1 MDKPLQ
7 LKIEGMH
14 CASCAQRI
22 EKGLARMDGVE
33 DVHVNLATE
42 KASLVYDFSK
52 VALSDI
58 VKKIRDLGYDV
69 AMEKVELD
77 IHGMTCA
84 SCAARIE
91 KALNKM
97 DGVTEARINL
107 ATERGTITYH
117 PQSVELEAIL
127 QKVRDLGYEA
137 TIRDDQVVPKER
149 RDKAIETQKRFFLV
163 AVVFSAPLIWS
174 MLHMWEPLAWLVPDF
189 LTNGYVQL
197 LLATPVQF
205 YAGWRFYQGAFKS
218 LKHGS
223 ANMDVLVA
231 LGTSAAYFYS
241 LYVLFTGG
249 TGLYFETSAII
260 ITLILLGKLLEA
272 RAKGR
277 TSEAIQ
283 KLMNLQAKKAVVV
296 RNGEEVEIPVEEV
309 VEGDIVRVRPGEK
322 IPVDGIVLEGH
333 SAVDE
338 SMITGESIPVDKS
351 EGDEVIGA
359 TLNKNGTLTFR
370 ATKVGKDTA
379 LSQIIRIVE
388 EAQGSKAPVQRL
400 ADRIA
405 GIFVPI
411 VIAVAVSTFLLWYFV
426 LDPGNLEKAIL
437 NLTAVLVIACPCS
450 LGLAT
455 PTSIMVGTG
464 KGAENGI
471 LFKGGQYL
479 EETHRINAII
489 LDKTGTITKGEPELT
504 DVLPANGWSEERLL
518 QWAASA
524 ERASEHP
531 LAQAIVRG
539 ALKREV
545 ELLPSDRFE
554 AVPGHGIQAEIE
566 GKSVLIGTIKL
577 MREHGI
583 SVEGLEKDKEHLEEE
598 GKTVMLVA
606 VDGQL
611 AGLIAVAD
619 TVKETSAQAIRQLK
633 DLGIEVWMVTGDNE
647 RTAKAIAAQV
657 GIDHIR
663 AEVLPED
670 KAKVVKRL
678 QDEGKTVAM
687 VGDGINDAPALA
699 AADIGMAVGTGTD
712 VAIEAADVTLM
723 GGDLRTIPAAIR
735 LSRLTM
741 RNIKQNLFWAFFY
754 NSVGIPVA
762 AAGLLAPWIAG
773 AAMAFSS
780 VTVVSNALR
789 LKRVRLLSV
798 RR

>member
-1 MDKPLQ
+1 
-7 LKIEGMH
+7 
-14 CASCAQRI
+14 
-22 EKGLARMDGVE
+22 
-33 DVHVNLATE
+33 
-42 KASLVYDFSK
+42 
-52 VALSDI
+52 
-58 VKKIRDLGYDV
+58 
-69 AMEKVELD
+69 
-77 IHGMTCA
+77 
-84 SCAARIE
+84 
-91 KALNKM
+91 
-97 DGVTEARINL
+97 
-107 ATERGTITYH
+107 
-117 PQSVELEAIL
+117 
-127 QKVRDLGYEA
+127 
-137 TIRDDQVVPKER
+137 
-149 RDKAIETQKRFFLV
+149 
-163 AVVFSAPLIWS
+163 
-174 MLHMWEPLAWLVPDF
+174 
-189 LTNGYVQL
+189 
-197 LLATPVQF
+197 
-205 YAGWRFYQGAFKS
+205 
-218 LKHGS
+218 
-223 ANMDVLVA
+223 
-231 LGTSAAYFYS
+231 
-241 LYVLFTGG
+241 
-249 TGLYFETSAII
+249 LYFETSAII

-735 LSRLTM
+735 LSRFTM

-754 NSVGIPVA
+754 NSIGIPVA

-789 LKRVRLLSV
+789 LKRVQLLSV

>member
-1 MDKPLQ
+1 MSPSFEVKV
-7 LKIEGMH
+7 EGMH

-22 EKGLARMDGVE
+22 EKGLSRMEGIEEVSL
-33 DVHVNLATE
+33 NPATE
-42 KASLVYDFSK
+42 KASLTYDPDQVS
-52 VALSDI
+52 STDI

-69 AMEKVELD
+69 ANEEVELD

-91 KALNKM
+91 KALNRM

-107 ATERGTITYH
+107 ATERGSVAYH
-117 PQSVELEAIL
+117 PESVELEAIL
-127 QKVRDLGYEA
+127 QKVQDLGYEA
-137 TIRDDQVVPKER
+137 APREEETALTEG
-149 RDKAIETQKRFFLV
+149 RDKEIGFQKRLFLV
-163 AVVFSAPLIWS
+163 AAVLSVPLVWT
-174 MLHMWEPLAWLVPDF
+174 MFHHWEPLAWLVPDI
-189 LTNGYVQL
+189 LLNGYVQL

-205 YAGWRFYQGAFKS
+205 YAGWRFYRGAWKS

-241 LYVLFTGG
+241 LYILLTGG
-249 TGLYFETSAII
+249 NALYFETAAII

-277 TSEAIQ
+277 TSEAIR
-283 KLMNLQAKKAVVV
+283 KLMDLKAKKAVVV
-296 RNGEEVEIPVEEV
+296 RNGEEIEVPVEEV
-309 VEGDIVRVRPGEK
+309 VEGDTLRVRPGEK
-322 IPVDGIVLEGH
+322 IPVDGVVLEGQ

-338 SMITGESIPVDKS
+338 SMLTGESIPVDKS

-370 ATKVGKDTA
+370 ATKVGKETA

-388 EAQGSKAPVQRL
+388 EAQGTKAPVQRL

-405 GIFVPI
+405 SIFVPI
-411 VIAVAVSTFLLWYFV
+411 VLVIAATTFLLWYF
-426 LDPGNLEKAIL
+426 LFAPGNLEVAIL

-479 EETHRINAII
+479 EQTHRIDAVI
-489 LDKTGTITKGEPELT
+489 LDKTGTLTKGEPELT
-504 DVLPANGWSEERLL
+504 DILPANDWSEEELL
-518 QWAASA
+518 RWAASA
-524 ERASEHP
+524 EKASEHP
-531 LAQAIVRG
+531 LAQAIVRK
-539 ALKREV
+539 AEEQQA
-545 ELLPSDRFE
+545 ELLPSDRFK
-554 AVPGHGIQAEIE
+554 AIPGHGIQTVIG
-566 GKSVLIGTIKL
+566 GKPVWIGTDKL
-577 MREHGI
+577 MREQEVP
-583 SVEGLEKDKEHLEEE
+583 VEDLEKEKERLEEE
-598 GKTVMLVA
+598 GKTAMWVA
-606 VDGQL
+606 VNGQP

-619 TVKETSAQAIRQLK
+619 TVKETSAQAVRQLT
-633 DLGIEVWMVTGDNE
+633 DMGIEVWMVTGDNE
-647 RTAKAIAAQV
+647 RTARAIADQV
-657 GIDHIR
+657 GIQHVR

-670 KAKVVKRL
+670 KAKEVNRL

-723 GGDLRTIPAAIR
+723 SEDLRTIPAAIR
-735 LSRLTM
+735 MSRLTL

-789 LKRVRLLSV
+789 LKRVRLMKSA
-798 RR
+798 

>member
-1 MDKPLQ
+1 MAEPLQ

-22 EKGLARMDGVE
+22 EKGLAQMDGVE
-33 DVHVNLATE
+33 DVHLNLATE
-42 KASLVYDFSK
+42 KASLVYDPSK
-52 VALSDI
+52 VSRSDI

-69 AMEKVELD
+69 ATEKVELD
-77 IHGMTCA
+77 IQGMTCA

-91 KALNKM
+91 KALSRM

-107 ATERGTITYH
+107 ATERGTIIYQ

-137 TIRDDQVVPKER
+137 TLRDDQAASEER
-149 RDKAIETQKRFFLV
+149 RDKDIETQKRLLLV
-163 AVVFSAPLIWS
+163 AVIFSVPLIWS
-174 MLHMWEPLAWLVPDF
+174 MLHMWEPLAWLVPNF

-249 TGLYFETSAII
+249 TGLYFETAAII
-260 ITLILLGKLLEA
+260 ITLILLGKLLES
-272 RAKGR
+272 RAKSR

-296 RNGEEVEIPVEEV
+296 RNGEEIEIPVEEMV
-309 VEGDIVRVRPGEK
+309 KGDIVRVRPGEK

-388 EAQGSKAPVQRL
+388 EAQGSKAHVQRL

-411 VIAVAVSTFLLWYFV
+411 VIAVAVGTFLLWYFV

-479 EETHRINAII
+479 EESHRINAII

-531 LAQAIVRG
+531 LALAIVRG

-577 MREHGI
+577 MRKHDI

-598 GKTVMLVA
+598 GKTAMLVA

-657 GIDHIR
+657 GVDHIR

-670 KAKVVKRL
+670 KAKVVKQL
-678 QDEGKTVAM
+678 QDKGKTVAM

-723 GGDLRTIPAAIR
+723 RGDLRSIPAAIR

-741 RNIKQNLFWAFFY
+741 SNIKQNLFWAFFY

-789 LKRVRLLSV
+789 LKRVRLKSA
-798 RR
+798 